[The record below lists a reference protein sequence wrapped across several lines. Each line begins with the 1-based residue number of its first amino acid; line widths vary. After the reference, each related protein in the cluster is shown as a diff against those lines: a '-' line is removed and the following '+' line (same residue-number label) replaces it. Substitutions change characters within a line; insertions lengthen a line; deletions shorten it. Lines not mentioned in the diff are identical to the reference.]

1 MEHSHL
7 NFSSQGNAKVSEETI
22 EGDWVDGTSIHAAV
36 TLGESAN
43 AVELVAPPLSMAS
56 QMLLGGSNTWPGEGG
71 ASSGSTGWFGLVKE
85 SMELMTAIAKRE
97 LPLSFVAKELL
108 PKVLCFSPCVA

>member
-1 MEHSHL
+1 MEHGHL
-7 NFSSQGNAKVSEETI
+7 TFPSQGNRNISEETI

-43 AVELVAPPLSMAS
+43 AVELVAPPLSMTS
-56 QMLLGGSNTWPGEGG
+56 QMLLGGSNTWPGEHG

-85 SMELMTAIAKRE
+85 SVELMASITKRE

-108 PKVLCFSPCVA
+108 PKVL